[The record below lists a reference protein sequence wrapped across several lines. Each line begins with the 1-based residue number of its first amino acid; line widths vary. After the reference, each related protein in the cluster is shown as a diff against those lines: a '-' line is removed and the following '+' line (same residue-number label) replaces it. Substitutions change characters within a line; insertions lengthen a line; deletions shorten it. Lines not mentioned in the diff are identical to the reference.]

1 MKKIFFTLLAFAG
14 MLASCSND
22 DIEIIQTQNT
32 VTVNPSYVIS
42 PFTYENVTGELE
54 SFPTDYKLRVRVLAY
69 DADGVLKASDTQF
82 LSSYAGLASCNL
94 GLPSG
99 TYTVVAL
106 TDVVQ
111 TYDGS
116 SIELEYWTLSD
127 ESNLSTTKVT
137 DAGYLGGVYK
147 ILGVAS
153 QQLTVGEGSS
163 ESILYPQPAGALCL
177 VEWYN
182 IDTFADI
189 PHYELLMNK
198 TSDFIQFNSFGAY
211 EVSIL
216 NQNGEYNWRLGYV
229 EPAEETAVSVYN
241 YYFTLPMSNVSFKYQ
256 YRNSDG
262 DYYDMT
268 NGSIVDL
275 EAGGEYW
282 FCLNLKDE
290 DQGGGVTYACGRL
303 LNDLSG
309 AAMYGAP
316 QQKAKNANPGVL
328 YLKDIKAKKTVVK

>member
-1 MKKIFFTLLAFAG
+1 M
-14 MLASCSND
+14 
-22 DIEIIQTQNT
+22 
-32 VTVNPSYVIS
+32 
-42 PFTYENVTGELE
+42 
-54 SFPTDYKLRVRVLAY
+54 
-69 DADGVLKASDTQF
+69 
-82 LSSYAGLASCNL
+82 
-94 GLPSG
+94 
-99 TYTVVAL
+99 
-106 TDVVQ
+106 
-111 TYDGS
+111 
-116 SIELEYWTLSD
+116 
-127 ESNLSTTKVT
+127 
-137 DAGYLGGVYK
+137 
-147 ILGVAS
+147 
-153 QQLTVGEGSS
+153 
-163 ESILYPQPAGALCL
+163 
-177 VEWYN
+177 
-182 IDTFADI
+182 
-189 PHYELLMNK
+189 

-290 DQGGGVTYACGRL
+290 DQGGGITYTCGRL